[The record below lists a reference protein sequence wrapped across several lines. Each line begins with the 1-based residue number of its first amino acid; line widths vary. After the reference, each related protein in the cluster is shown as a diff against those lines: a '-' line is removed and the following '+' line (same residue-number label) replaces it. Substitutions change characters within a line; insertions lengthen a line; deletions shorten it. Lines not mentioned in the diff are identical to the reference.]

1 MIFLYLRV
9 IHQMSKKSKQQK
21 KSLKELDQII
31 NAQNIVM
38 QDRISNLL
46 KQLNANMHEREQ
58 ILAITLLG
66 AISGQN
72 TFLYGPPGTAK
83 SLISRR
89 LACAFETSN
98 YFECLM
104 NRFTTSGRNLWAY
117 FYSRIKRESLYSPSR
132 RLFTNGRFCFSR

>member
-1 MIFLYLRV
+1 MN
-9 IHQMSKKSKQQK
+9 KKSEQHLSSQT
-21 KSLKELDQII
+21 LDNTI
-31 NAQNIVM
+31 NAQEISI
-38 QDRISNLL
+38 QDRISRLL
-46 KQLNANMHEREQ
+46 KQLNTNMHEREQ

-104 NRFTTSGRNLWAY
+104 NRFTTPEEIFGPISIQELKADRYVRKVEGYLPTAD
-117 FYSRIKRESLYSPSR
+117 FAFLDEI
-132 RLFTNGRFCFSR
+132 

>member
-9 IHQMSKKSKQQK
+9 IHQMSKKSKQQN

-46 KQLNANMHEREQ
+46 KQLNADMHEREQ

-66 AISGQN
+66 AISGQKY
-72 TFLYGPPGTAK
+72 F
-83 SLISRR
+83 SLWPTGHRKKFNFKKII
-89 LACAFETSN
+89 LC
-98 YFECLM
+98 
-104 NRFTTSGRNLWAY
+104 
-117 FYSRIKRESLYSPSR
+117 I
-132 RLFTNGRFCFSR
+132 

>member
-1 MIFLYLRV
+1 MN
-9 IHQMSKKSKQQK
+9 KKSKQQNN
-21 KSLKELDQII
+21 SLKELDKII
-31 NAQNIVM
+31 NTQNIAM

-46 KQLNANMHEREQ
+46 KQLNADMHEREK

-89 LACAFETSN
+89 LA
-98 YFECLM
+98 
-104 NRFTTSGRNLWAY
+104 
-117 FYSRIKRESLYSPSR
+117 
-132 RLFTNGRFCFSR
+132 

>member
-1 MIFLYLRV
+1 MN
-9 IHQMSKKSKQQK
+9 KKSEQNRASQ
-21 KSLKELDQII
+21 ELDKVI
-31 NAQNIVM
+31 NTQEIAM
-38 QDRISNLL
+38 QKRISNLL
-46 KQLNANMHEREQ
+46 KQLNVNMHEREQ

-72 TFLYGPPGTAK
+72 TFLYGPHGTAK

-104 NRFTTSGRNLWAY
+104 NRFTTPEEIFGPISIQELKADRYVRKVEGYLPTAD
-117 FYSRIKRESLYSPSR
+117 FAFLDEI
-132 RLFTNGRFCFSR
+132 